1 MTLVFEKV
9 NLDRIMELSGEI
21 DFPKDKTLVLYG
33 SNQQGKTNVINAMRY
48 AFLKETKR
56 GKRRAEYDEWA
67 IPSRK
72 ELVFDGAASIEIL
85 FEHNKILYTL
95 KRTISDNARREET
108 VLYGSKKNSQKLDA
122 NEFLKNRLKVS
133 LLDALFAP
141 EIVGGFK
148 RLYSGDI
155 DHSISEL
162 FKDITTIRAITTKF
176 IQRLQ
181 NMRTAAIAEIAATE
195 RGYQTFCQNL
205 FKVAPELSNI
215 VELVTLQRFENGRIV
230 KKLDALHDKL
240 QTMVKKLEEETLLKD
255 VHEAEAK
262 AKERDKLLLDIGK
275 RDHIRRSFVELK
287 IAKSDHSK
295 MRRWLRLAR
304 RVSDINHK
312 VPKPPVIQDN
322 RINVFLVNSFKRVND
337 SKKEHIEMSRLA
349 ARNNVR
355 PELVDEKIKELSA
368 ILTILLKK
376 RKLEKVTAAG
386 VTEIANKAYTVLPI
400 AVLAKRPTLAEI
412 SNEPIPKGSMN
423 ERKQYQLILKTKIDS
438 LKRIKSLRDSSKQGF
453 DSFRDDVDEAST
465 LAEDLAKAVD
475 RIKSRIQKWSTDL
488 ASEAS
493 SFLGKKVK
501 AKTLSSP
508 HAADSFG
515 LTLMKFISEREKR
528 YLSRLNSNV
537 KSLGV
542 RFEELS
548 RAHVRKV
555 GKTIQQQR
563 KELPALNKA
572 RELLESNKGEWQR
585 QEEVYSDYSQIPEM
599 TDSAISMLQEV
610 AEKCF
615 DQDKLKQLIAS
626 TYNEIIKTMVERK
639 LIKATVEMPTGSLRG
654 AVKYKGKDITH
665 PAGSEKAFF
674 TLAILTALAHYFQTP
689 VLIDEVANN
698 LDSKNLKA
706 FFELIREFKERWSVQ
721 YVLSVKETKDFELDG
736 WVKEMSD
743 HLAIYEVNEK
753 AIRPML

>member
-21 DFPKDKTLVLYG
+21 DFPKGKTLVLYG

-48 AFLKETKR
+48 AFLKETKSR
-56 GKRRAEYDEWA
+56 RKRRAEYDEWA
-67 IPSRK
+67 IPTRK
-72 ELVFDGAASIEIL
+72 EMVFDGAASIEIL
-85 FEHNKILYTL
+85 FEHNKVPYTL
-95 KRTISDNARREET
+95 KRTISDKARREET
-108 VLYGSKKNSQKLDA
+108 VLYSPKKPSQKLDA
-122 NEFLKNRLKVS
+122 NEFLRNRLKVS

-141 EIVGGFK
+141 EIAGGFK

-176 IQRLQ
+176 IRRLQ
-181 NMRTAAIAEIAATE
+181 NMKTAAIAEIAATE
-195 RGYQTFCQNL
+195 RRYQAFCQNL

-215 VELVTLQRFENGRIV
+215 TELVTLQRFENRRIL

-255 VHEAEAK
+255 VHDAEAK

-275 RDHIRRSFVELK
+275 RDRIKRSFVELK
-287 IAKSDHSK
+287 VTKSDHSR

-304 RVSDINHK
+304 RVSSINDK
-312 VPKPPVIQDN
+312 VPTPPVIRDN
-322 RINVFLVNSFKRVND
+322 RIKVFLANSFTSINK
-337 SKKEHIEMSRLA
+337 SKKEHFDMSRLA
-349 ARNNVR
+349 AQNTVR

-386 VTEIANKAYTVLPI
+386 VTEIANKAYTVLPV

-412 SNEPIPKGSMN
+412 SNEPIPKGSLK
-423 ERKQYQLILKTKIDS
+423 ERKQYQLMLKAKIDS
-438 LKRIKSLRDSSKQGF
+438 LRRIKSLRDSSKQGF
-453 DSFRDDVDEAST
+453 DSFKHDVDEAST
-465 LAEDLAKAVD
+465 LAEDLGKAVE

-488 ASEAS
+488 ASGAS
-493 SFLGKKVK
+493 SFLGKKVN

-508 HAADSFG
+508 RAADSFG
-515 LTLMKFISEREKR
+515 LTLMKLISEREKR

-542 RFEELS
+542 KFEELS
-548 RAHVRKV
+548 RAQVRKV
-555 GKTIQQQR
+555 GKTIRQQR

-572 RELLESNKGEWQR
+572 RALLESNKGEWQR
-585 QEEVYSDYSQIPEM
+585 QEEVYSDYIQI
-599 TDSAISMLQEV
+599 QEV

-626 TYNEIIKTMVERK
+626 TYNEIIRAMVERK
-639 LIKATVEMPTGSLRG
+639 LIKATVEMPTGTLRG
-654 AVKYKGKDITH
+654 AVKYKERDITH

-674 TLAILTALAHYFQTP
+674 TLAILTVLAHYFQTP

-706 FFELIREFKERWSVQ
+706 FFELIREFKERWGVQ

-743 HLAIYEVNEK
+743 HLTIYEVNEK